1 MENYGEIK
9 ICEIYG
15 NKEYVEIQESLKVE
29 ISKRSY
35 YDNPRYNI
43 LLTVNDKIY
52 LNSDN
57 ILNILNKPKLLE
69 KLKENNS
76 YIIHIIDIKYKGLQ
90 SLTYGNNFH
99 SSSLSEK
106 KVIVFIDNYCNYYLF
121 TCQGSRQGYH
131 NGQST
136 GGFEHSNDFIFS
148 EMKSSNKI
156 KLHNSVIKLIKQMK
170 GNDIL
175 IDDRHNN
182 ICEIFTHFIKLNEE
196 LISELNES
204 KILLKENQNEKDKE
218 IALLKSKLAEQTKLN
233 EDICQRMF
241 ELKEQLLKN

>member
-9 ICEIYG
+9 ICKIYG
-15 NKEYVEIQESLKVE
+15 NKEYVEIKKSLGSYE
-29 ISKRSY
+29 I
-35 YDNPRYNI
+35 NNI

-76 YIIHIIDIKYKGLQ
+76 YIIHIIDIKYKRQQQIGDRFVQNVLFE
-90 SLTYGNNFH
+90 NK
-99 SSSLSEK
+99 E
-106 KVIVFIDNYCNYYLF
+106 IIFIDNYCNYYIMRCSGTSQ
-121 TCQGSRQGYH
+121 TCDNCGNHSI
-131 NGQST
+131 N
-136 GGFEHSNDFIFS
+136 HSNIFSFS

-175 IDDRHNN
+175 INDRNNN

-204 KILLKENQNEKDKE
+204 KILLKENQDEKDKE
-218 IALLKSKLAEQTKLN
+218 ITLLKSKLAEQTKLN

>member
-9 ICEIYG
+9 ICKIYG
-15 NKEYVEIQESLKVE
+15 NKEYVEIKKSLGDY
-29 ISKRSY
+29 SR
-35 YDNPRYNI
+35 DNI
-43 LLTVNDKIY
+43 FIVNDKIY
-52 LNSDN
+52 LDSDN

-76 YIIHIIDIKYKGLQ
+76 YIIHIIDIKYKRLEY
-90 SLTYGNNFH
+90 LTYGNSTTLSVH
-99 SSSLSEK
+99 ALSEK

-121 TCQGSRQGYH
+121 TCKGSTQSESTL
-131 NGQST
+131 GQKCGS
-136 GGFEHSNDFIFS
+136 FNHSNIFSFS

-204 KILLKENQNEKDKE
+204 KILLKENQDEKDKE

-241 ELKEQLLKN
+241 ELKEQILKN